1 MQVNCRIRQVQYDV
15 IHCYMWCNKKC
26 NEYDQA
32 VCANPQALHSQILT
46 FLEKHSSF
54 YYLTYSLKKIKS
66 ERISGMEKKFLCHVK
81 NVLRVLTETELLELC
96 KTDFSNITMIYE
108 LASEYEVVF
117 KLMKKTTE
125 KIEDSK
131 PEKKPDK
138 KKDIN

>member
-1 MQVNCRIRQVQYDV
+1 
-15 IHCYMWCNKKC
+15 
-26 NEYDQA
+26 
-32 VCANPQALHSQILT
+32 
-46 FLEKHSSF
+46 
-54 YYLTYSLKKIKS
+54 
-66 ERISGMEKKFLCHVK
+66 MEKKFLCHVK

-125 KIEDSK
+125 KVEDSK